1 MSVCA
6 VVPAGGSGT
15 RMGGTVPKQ
24 FQYLNGKPILYYTLK
39 SLQDCGIISEIILV
53 VPEKEYEAACVDWL
67 GKPEIVKKVVLG
79 GEKRQDSVY
88 NGFCE
93 ISEQTEIV
101 LVHDGVRPFL
111 SRKMVFESID
121 AARKYGAAITAI
133 QVNDTIKRVD
143 PSGFVSQTI
152 DRECLWR
159 VQTPQAFRYPLLQ
172 EAFKKA
178 NSEKFYGTD
187 EGSLIEHLGEP
198 VKIVEG
204 SERNIK
210 ITRPEDLELSETFV
224 SKAFP
229 ENESVKKKCF

>member
-6 VVPAGGSGT
+6 VVPAGGTGT

-24 FQYLNGKPILYYTLK
+24 FLELNGKPILYYTLK
-39 SLQDCGIISEIILV
+39 TLQDCGIISELILV
-53 VPEKEYEAACVDWL
+53 VPEKEYENACTDWL
-67 GKPEIVKKVVLG
+67 GKPEIVTKVVVG

-93 ISEQTEIV
+93 LSPQTEIV

-111 SRKMVFESID
+111 SHQMIQESVD
-121 AARKYGAAITAI
+121 AAREYGAAITAI
-133 QVNDTIKRVD
+133 RVNDTIKKVEDSGLVSKTVD
-143 PSGFVSQTI
+143 RDG
-152 DRECLWR
+152 LWR
-159 VQTPQAFRYPLLQ
+159 VQTPQVFRYELLE

-187 EGSLIEHLGEP
+187 EGTLIEHLGKP
-198 VKIVEG
+198 VKVVEG
-204 SERNIK
+204 SEQNIK
-210 ITRPEDLELSETFV
+210 ITRPEDLRLSEIFI

-229 ENESVKKKCF
+229 EN

>member
-6 VVPAGGSGT
+6 VVPAGGLGT

-24 FQYLNGKPILYYTLK
+24 FQSLNGKPILYYTLK
-39 SLQDCGIISEIILV
+39 TLQESGDISEIILV
-53 VPEKEYEAACVDWL
+53 VPEKEYEVACTDWL
-67 GKPEIVKKVVLG
+67 GKPETVKKVVIG

-93 ISEQTEIV
+93 VSSDTEIV

-111 SRKMVFESID
+111 SQKMIVESID

-133 QVNDTIKRVD
+133 PVNDTIKRVNS
-143 PSGFVSQTI
+143 SGLVSQTI
-152 DRECLWR
+152 DREGLWR

-172 EAFKKA
+172 AAFNKA
-178 NSEKFYGTD
+178 KSESFYGTD
-187 EGSLIEHLGEP
+187 EGTLVERLGEP

-210 ITRPEDLELSETFV
+210 ITRPEDLELGETFI
-224 SKAFP
+224 SKTNP
-229 ENESVKKKCF
+229 EN

>member
-6 VVPAGGSGT
+6 VVPAGGTGT

-24 FQYLNGKPILYYTLK
+24 FLELNGKPILYYTLK
-39 SLQDCGIISEIILV
+39 TLQDCGIISELILV
-53 VPEKEYEAACVDWL
+53 VPEKEYDNACTDWL
-67 GKPEIVKKVVLG
+67 GKPEIVTKVVVG

-93 ISEQTEIV
+93 LSQKTEIV

-111 SRKMVFESID
+111 SHQMIQKSVD
-121 AARKYGAAITAI
+121 AAREYGAAITAI
-133 QVNDTIKRVD
+133 PVNDTIKRVD
-143 PSGFVSQTI
+143 DSGLVSQTV
-152 DRECLWR
+152 DREGLWR
-159 VQTPQAFRYPLLQ
+159 VQTPQVFRYELLQ

-187 EGSLIEHLGEP
+187 EGTLIEHLGKP
-198 VKIVEG
+198 VKVVEG
-204 SERNIK
+204 SEQNIK
-210 ITRPEDLELSETFV
+210 ITRPEDLRLSEIFI

-229 ENESVKKKCF
+229 EN

>member
-6 VVPAGGSGT
+6 VVPAGGTGT

-24 FQYLNGKPILYYTLK
+24 FLELNGKPILYYTLK
-39 SLQDCGIISEIILV
+39 TLQDCGIISELILV
-53 VPEKEYEAACVDWL
+53 VPEKEYDNACTDWL
-67 GKPEIVKKVVLG
+67 GKPEIVTKVVVG

-93 ISEQTEIV
+93 LSPQTEIV

-111 SRKMVFESID
+111 SHQMIQESVD
-121 AARKYGAAITAI
+121 AAREYGAAITAI
-133 QVNDTIKRVD
+133 PVNDTIKRVD
-143 PSGFVSQTI
+143 DSGLVSQTV
-152 DRECLWR
+152 DREGLWR
-159 VQTPQAFRYPLLQ
+159 VQTPQVFRYELLE

-187 EGSLIEHLGEP
+187 EGTLIEHLGKP
-198 VKIVEG
+198 VKVVEG
-204 SERNIK
+204 SEQNIK
-210 ITRPEDLELSETFV
+210 ITRPEDLRLSEIFI

-229 ENESVKKKCF
+229 EN

>member
-6 VVPAGGSGT
+6 VVPAGGTGT

-24 FQYLNGKPILYYTLK
+24 FLELNGKPILYYTLK
-39 SLQDCGIISEIILV
+39 TLQDCGIISELILV
-53 VPEKEYEAACVDWL
+53 VPEKEYDNACTDWL
-67 GKPEIVKKVVLG
+67 GKPEIVTKVVVG

-93 ISEQTEIV
+93 LSPQTEIV

-111 SRKMVFESID
+111 SHQMIQESVD
-121 AARKYGAAITAI
+121 AAREYGAAITAI
-133 QVNDTIKRVD
+133 PVNDTIKRVD
-143 PSGFVSQTI
+143 DSGLVSQTV
-152 DRECLWR
+152 DREGLWR
-159 VQTPQAFRYPLLQ
+159 VQTPQVFRYELLQ

-187 EGSLIEHLGEP
+187 EGTLIEHLGKP
-198 VKIVEG
+198 VKVVEG
-204 SERNIK
+204 SEQNIK
-210 ITRPEDLELSETFV
+210 ITRPEDLRLSEIFI

-229 ENESVKKKCF
+229 EN

>member
-24 FQYLNGKPILYYTLK
+24 FLELNGKPILYYTLK
-39 SLQDCGIISEIILV
+39 TLQDCGIISELILV
-53 VPEKEYEAACVDWL
+53 VPEQEYDKACANWL
-67 GKPEIVKKVVLG
+67 GKPEIVTKVVIG

-93 ISEQTEIV
+93 VSPQTEIV

-111 SRKMVFESID
+111 SRRMIQESVD
-121 AARKYGAAITAI
+121 VAREYGAAITAI
-133 QVNDTIKRVD
+133 PVYDTIKRVD
-143 PSGFVSQTI
+143 TSGLVSQTV
-152 DRECLWR
+152 DREGLWR
-159 VQTPQAFRYPLLQ
+159 VQTPQVFRYELLKD
-172 EAFKKA
+172 AFKKA

-187 EGSLIEHLGEP
+187 EGTLIKHLGKP
-198 VKIVEG
+198 VKVVEG

-210 ITRPEDLELSETFV
+210 ITRPEDLRLSEIFI

-229 ENESVKKKCF
+229 EN